1 MGSIGCYATQCP
13 LFSTKGI
20 RTMVTNTLPLKVSE
34 VATLTRV
41 TEKTVRR
48 WMLDG
53 VKGKKLGHERLPS
66 GGYRIP
72 VCTVH
77 VCGFGN
83 IVGCP
88 T

>member
-1 MGSIGCYATQCP
+1 
-13 LFSTKGI
+13 
-20 RTMVTNTLPLKVSE
+20 MVTNTLPLKVSE

-72 VCTVH
+72 PAELVKFLGASSTVH
-77 VCGFGN
+77 QSVQFTSAGLA
-83 IVGCP
+83 I
-88 T
+88 